1 MKVIFCLKKRY
12 SWKIAAKI
20 VTVAPKYRLFTDA
33 TTMYCNHYS
42 ISFFL
47 FFHSCHELII
57 FCHILYT
64 KYHISLIIKEE
75 SHLSLTM
82 GNKIATKNEEIRL
95 VVDFMCK
102 GNKRQLPAKKETR
115 LLPYNSFFKSST
127 SGRALRSRS
136 GISLDAR

>member
-20 VTVAPKYRLFTDA
+20 VAVAPKYQLFTDA
-33 TTMYCNHYS
+33 TTMSCNHYS

-82 GNKIATKNEEIRL
+82 GNKIATK
-95 VVDFMCK
+95 
-102 GNKRQLPAKKETR
+102 KRR
-115 LLPYNSFFKSST
+115 NSL
-127 SGRALRSRS
+127 SGRLHLQR
-136 GISLDAR
+136 

>member
-20 VTVAPKYRLFTDA
+20 VTVAPKYQLFTDA

-64 KYHISLIIKEE
+64 EQYKRLIFKRKAHQLLIA
-75 SHLSLTM
+75 
-82 GNKIATKNEEIRL
+82 GNKIVTKKRRKSLCGRL
-95 VVDFMCK
+95 YAQ
-102 GNKRQLPAKKETR
+102 R
-115 LLPYNSFFKSST
+115 
-127 SGRALRSRS
+127 
-136 GISLDAR
+136 

>member
-20 VTVAPKYRLFTDA
+20 VTVAPKYQLFTDA

-57 FCHILYT
+57 FCHTLYIQ
-64 KYHISLIIKEE
+64 HNIALIIKVKA
-75 SHLSLTM
+75 HLLLIV
-82 GNKIATKNEEIRL
+82 GNKIVTK
-95 VVDFMCK
+95 K
-102 GNKRQLPAKKETR
+102 TR
-115 LLPYNSFFKSST
+115 KSLC
-127 SGRALRSRS
+127 GGLHVQR
-136 GISLDAR
+136 

>member
-1 MKVIFCLKKRY
+1 MRVMKVIFCLKKRY

-57 FCHILYT
+57 FCHILYIQHNIT
-64 KYHISLIIKEE
+64 LIIKAKA
-75 SHLSLTM
+75 HLLLIV
-82 GNKIATKNEEIRL
+82 GNKIVTNWHFYVSL
-95 VVDFMCK
+95 VDFLK
-102 GNKRQLPAKKETR
+102 TKILI
-115 LLPYNSFFKSST
+115 YSVST
-127 SGRALRSRS
+127 NY
-136 GISLDAR
+136 IS

>member
-57 FCHILYT
+57 FCHILYIS
-64 KYHISLIIKEE
+64 KHINLIIREE
-75 SHLSLTM
+75 ARLLLTA
-82 GNKIATKNEEIRL
+82 GNKIVTK
-95 VVDFMCK
+95 K
-102 GNKRQLPAKKETR
+102 TKK
-115 LLPYNSFFKSST
+115 
-127 SGRALRSRS
+127 
-136 GISLDAR
+136 SLCGGLHVQR

>member
-20 VTVAPKYRLFTDA
+20 VAVAPKYQLFTD
-33 TTMYCNHYS
+33 
-42 ISFFL
+42 
-47 FFHSCHELII
+47 
-57 FCHILYT
+57 
-64 KYHISLIIKEE
+64 SLIIKEE